1 MKYKPMGVRN
11 HYEVLQR
18 LDVCT
23 SDFPGALGAYRCCR
37 LADCPMIRILLT
49 LAKIFAALV
58 AVVIL
63 SGALAIA
70 IMLI

>member
-1 MKYKPMGVRN
+1 
-11 HYEVLQR
+11 
-18 LDVCT
+18 
-23 SDFPGALGAYRCCR
+23 
-37 LADCPMIRILLT
+37 MIRILLT

>member
-1 MKYKPMGVRN
+1 LFARGE
-11 HYEVLQR
+11 YEILQR
-18 LDVCT
+18 LTICT
-23 SDFPGALGAYRCCR
+23 SDFPGHVDNYRPHHLGAGTGG
-37 LADCPMIRILLT
+37 AVKTILFT